1 MLLADV
7 TEDLESQRN
16 AVKAAFEPEG
26 ITVLPEGDY
35 VGLTAEEFDDAISED
50 LKHSELFI
58 QLLSPTVGRRGKGFT
73 APLPQLQF
81 QRAVEVGQPIIQWCE
96 QLPSPGQ
103 ITDSA
108 HARLFNTEFLRAI
121 NLATFKAEVVS
132 RLHTEKQRR
141 EKMAISSRTTQP
153 FPKAGRKLVFIDD
166 LASPPE
172 LNQKLRAVIKQQ
184 NCDIRSLPPEAPLGN
199 NGVDVKELLRPC
211 RAGMTIYT
219 DYTKH
224 ATAYNRLVF
233 FLNQIAEADLPVARW
248 GVYLYE
254 GDVASVFGI
263 ESADVVPVY

>member
-1 MLLADV
+1 
-7 TEDLESQRN
+7 
-16 AVKAAFEPEG
+16 
-26 ITVLPEGDY
+26 
-35 VGLTAEEFDDAISED
+35 
-50 LKHSELFI
+50 
-58 QLLSPTVGRRGKGFT
+58 
-73 APLPQLQF
+73 
-81 QRAVEVGQPIIQWCE
+81 VGQPIIQWCE

-141 EKMAISSRTTQP
+141 EKMAISSPTTQP

-184 NCDIRSLPPEAPLGN
+184 NCDIRSLPPGTPLGN

-219 DYTKH
+219 DCTKY

-263 ESADVVPVY
+263 ESADVVPVYEPDLVEFLREL